1 MKKIFLQAFLLLCS
15 LAAQTQPVP
24 DPTIGHEPG
33 KRPPINTAGWYPT
46 TVSYA
51 PDESNVVVTA
61 CTAERH
67 KLWNPPE
74 PARCTVMRYQ
84 IEAQRWEALPEI
96 DQEAFYSN
104 VSYTFDGSGIFA
116 QEQIKC
122 PVGSVDARTL
132 AYCTYLVLLDMN
144 GKKIKNLTTSHNAYL
159 HPSMTRDGKK
169 VLFWGVSNQLY
180 ANMGG
185 GAWDVK
191 ELDIATQKITQ
202 KTDYQAAFPKTTPRY
217 LMDGKR
223 LMLAAEAY
231 PKRPNW
237 DDFFSRLDPQTGEK
251 RYFDYVSKFGRNM
264 TVVVD
269 SPNAPIKPYF
279 PTLKKVEVSG
289 KTEWQSTSE
298 HMWLIVQDVSRDGK
312 LAVFGGQGLCFRFV
326 DEPLREP
333 QCFSNPQIGKLT
345 GTGYSSEIVAASIA
359 SSRKTVAVISGGYPY
374 GISDHLR
381 FIDVATGYVQR
392 IGMRWDQQS
401 PTKTE
406 N

>member
-1 MKKIFLQAFLLLCS
+1 MCSASLSPLGLAGSSMKKIFLQAFLLLCS

-67 KLWNPPE
+67 KLWNPPL

-84 IEAQRWEALPEI
+84 IAAQVWQALPEI
-96 DQEAFYSN
+96 DNEAFYSD
-104 VSYTFDGSGIFA
+104 VSYTYDGSGIFA

-231 PKRPNW
+231 PKRPNPE
-237 DDFFSRLDPQTGEK
+237 DFYVTEEK
-251 RYFDYVSKFGRNM
+251 RGTFRTDYVGKFGRNM

-269 SPNAPIKPYF
+269 SPNAPIRPYF
-279 PTLKKVEVSG
+279 PTLKKIEVNG
-289 KTEWQSTSE
+289 KIEWQPTSD
-298 HMWLIVQDVSRDGK
+298 HMWLIVRDVSRDGT
-312 LAVFGGQGLCFRFV
+312 LAVFDRQGYAICLRFI
-326 DEPLREP
+326 ENPLREE
-333 QCFSNPQIGKLT
+333 QCFTKEA
-345 GTGYSSEIVAASIA
+345 SSSPSASIA
-359 SSRKTVAVISGGYPY
+359 SSNKIIAMVIGDTSRETP
-374 GISDHLR
+374 SWHLR
-381 FIDVATGYVQR
+381 LIDVATGHNQR
-392 IGMRWDQQS
+392 IGMRW
-401 PTKTE
+401 
-406 N
+406 